1 MADSGTA
8 QEAQAM
14 TESREKKPIP
24 TQDAIRKLK
33 AKLLPGFKYTLLFSL
48 IIYLAMLIIGIL
60 AVKKCPVNEN
70 IPLFLCIIGFVGL
83 ASKLV
88 TYLRDRIIPYFKIK
102 YVESA
107 LYTTE
112 LVFFILGTYWV
123 YKEYKPSFDPADGAR
138 YCQKTAYMYA
148 FIYITAFFVVTLG
161 VILLFVCLCCCAMCG
176 VACLNSLIDDKAD
189 ANESQVPYVDEEAK
203 ETVGQK

>member
-1 MADSGTA
+1 MAESGTA
-8 QEAQAM
+8 HEAQDV
-14 TESREKKPIP
+14 TESRGKKPAP

-33 AKLLPGFKYTLLFSL
+33 TKLLPGFKYTLLFSL

-88 TYLRDRIIPYFKIK
+88 TYLRNRIVPYFKIK
-102 YVESA
+102 YVETA

-112 LVFFILGTYWV
+112 VVFFFLGAYWV
-123 YKEYKPSFDPADGAR
+123 YKEYKPSFNPADGAR

-148 FIYITAFFVVTLG
+148 FIYITAFFAFALG
-161 VILLFVCLCCCAMCG
+161 ILLLVVCVLFIASCSL
-176 VACLNSLIDDKAD
+176 ACRSKSTDDNAH
-189 ANESQVPYVDEEAK
+189 ANESRIPYVDE
-203 ETVGQK
+203 